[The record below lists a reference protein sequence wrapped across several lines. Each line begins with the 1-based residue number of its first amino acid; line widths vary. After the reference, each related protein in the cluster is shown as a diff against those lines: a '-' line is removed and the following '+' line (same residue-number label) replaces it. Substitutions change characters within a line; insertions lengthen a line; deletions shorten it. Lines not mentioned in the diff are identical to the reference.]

1 MTVDEPMR
9 FRIHAKLTELMGPY
23 EADAKLADW
32 LPWLDIATKD
42 DLSILAADL
51 HTDMADLRGELH
63 ADMADLRGELR
74 ADMHALVISQTRW
87 ILGYI
92 TALAAAVVTA
102 TQLLP

>member
-9 FRIHAKLTELMGPY
+9 FRIHAKLTELMGPD
-23 EADAKLADW
+23 EADAMLANW
-32 LPWLDIATKD
+32 LPWRDVATKD
-42 DLSILAADL
+42 DLRVLSAEL
-51 HTDMADLRGELH
+51 HTDMAE
-63 ADMADLRGELR
+63 LRGELR
-74 ADMHALVISQTRW
+74 TEMAELRTDMHTLVISQTRW